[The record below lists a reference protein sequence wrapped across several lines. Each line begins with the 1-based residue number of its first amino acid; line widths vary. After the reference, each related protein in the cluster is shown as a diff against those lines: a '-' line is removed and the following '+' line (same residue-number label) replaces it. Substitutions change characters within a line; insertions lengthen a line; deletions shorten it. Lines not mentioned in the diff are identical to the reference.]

1 MVAHG
6 NLPLYYHGMIEATT
20 RTKYLGNDEIFPPL
34 PAYDPFGGFAWLEE
48 IFDSSALFD
57 CSKSSNEPLTI
68 LLTEIFYITL
78 SQFILG

>member
-1 MVAHG
+1 MVAHSD
-6 NLPLYYHGMIEATT
+6 LPLYHHGMIEATT

-34 PAYDPFGGFAWLEE
+34 PAYDPFGGSTRLKGVL
-48 IFDSSALFD
+48 DSSALLN